1 MKALINLGVSGHF
14 PLFLDIWLKN
24 SSLKDIRFSKIT
36 GVERAK
42 AKKLF
47 SRVSKHRSLEHKKVV
62 VQSMSED
69 ERSLFIKA
77 FLKLVEGKILD
88 QRPELH

>member
-14 PLFLDIWLKN
+14 PLFLDIWLSN
-24 SSLKDIRFSKIT
+24 PSIKDLRFSKIT
-36 GVERAK
+36 GVERTK

-62 VQSMSED
+62 VQAMSDE